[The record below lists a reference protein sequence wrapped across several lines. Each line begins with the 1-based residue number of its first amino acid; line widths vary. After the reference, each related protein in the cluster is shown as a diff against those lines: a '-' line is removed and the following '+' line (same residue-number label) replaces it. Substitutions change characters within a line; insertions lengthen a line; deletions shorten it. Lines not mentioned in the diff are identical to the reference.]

1 MIAAQ
6 VRCRDGRMLALQL
19 EPAFTLWPRF
29 KGLLGR
35 GRLAPA
41 TGLWIAP
48 CNSVHCFFMRFA
60 IDVLYLDSQQRVIAI
75 RHTLKP
81 WNLSLH
87 LSARSVIELAADECQ
102 RLGIHIGDIV
112 QCAHYR

>member
-6 VRCRDGRMLALQL
+6 LLGHDGRQLALQL
-19 EPAFTLWPRF
+19 EPAFSLWMRF
-29 KGLLGR
+29 QGLLGR
-35 GRLAPA
+35 SHLPPA
-41 TGLWIAP
+41 TGLWISP

-60 IDVLYLDSQQRVIAI
+60 IDVLYLDSQQRVIAV

-81 WNLSLH
+81 WSLSLH
-87 LSARSVIELAADECQ
+87 WPARSVIELAAGECR
-102 RLGIHIGDIV
+102 RLGIQSGDIV